1 MPQVR
6 LPPREEGF
14 HKRAFAEDYVIW
26 MCGPEWK
33 AQRDAWYSRHPRLC
47 FVCDPEHREHLR
59 LHHVTYER
67 VAAPLDEDLVA
78 LCEECHTQ
86 AHLYVERHLDDEDSL
101 RNAHVE
107 LRSLRLAKRKVRSE
121 RAAATIERAR
131 ERKRARLRIVRG
143 LLRELEAL
151 GDALT
156 PQEKLEKVNLEEELG
171 GPLPSAGSGTP
182 LR

>member
-1 MPQVR
+1 M
-6 LPPREEGF
+6 
-14 HKRAFAEDYVIW
+14 
-26 MCGPEWK
+26 
-33 AQRDAWYSRHPRLC
+33 
-47 FVCDPEHREHLR
+47 
-59 LHHVTYER
+59 
-67 VAAPLDEDLVA
+67 A